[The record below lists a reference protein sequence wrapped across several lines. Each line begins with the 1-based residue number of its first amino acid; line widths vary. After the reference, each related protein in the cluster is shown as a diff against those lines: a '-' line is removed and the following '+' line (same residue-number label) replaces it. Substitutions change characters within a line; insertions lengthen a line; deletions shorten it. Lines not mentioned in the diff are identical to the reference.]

1 MATKRDLVEAYSF
14 SRRRLVTAFV
24 SGAPGGREVEPARPG
39 RTIVGGVALA
49 VLLMAG
55 AAIAGVFAP
64 KDPENWASP
73 GLIVSKE
80 TGAAYVIVEESD
92 PPVLRPVINI
102 TSARLILPP
111 EENGELKPRIVSQ
124 KTIEAQTIGDDIGI
138 LGAPASLPTDS
149 LLIPSGWTACTGDGA
164 PLQVAVSDEPQ
175 VRAAV
180 ENGFVVRSQG
190 TDYVI
195 AEAADGSGA
204 HRYELPDPGNS
215 RGRGAQDNLLAAL
228 GLPPL
233 DGGTNVPEEWL
244 ALFPSGGDLDPK
256 TFEVPGFGA
265 PASYAGSQG
274 IPADARVGDVVTT
287 GDESL
292 LLMDD
297 HQEKLSDFAL
307 AVYKNSPTSGGFL
320 SPGKRHG
327 GAPVEWTLDQ
337 PSTLER
343 RTPAYDAAHWP
354 AGSLETTQGDH
365 CAVLDAEQ
373 GEAPAV
379 HVATDATGDA
389 SPADL
394 GHGESSVR
402 VQPGRGAY
410 VLSGEWGETSGGS
423 PFVIDAKGQSYP
435 MVGPDVAEH
444 LGYADY
450 PVPLVPDSWVQ
461 LFDKGVFLSLD
472 AALCPPRS
480 EAGRPCA

>member
-39 RTIVGGVALA
+39 RTIVGGLALA

-64 KDPENWASP
+64 KDPEDWAQP

-111 EENGELKPRIVSQ
+111 DESGELEPRIVSQ

-138 LGAPASLPTDS
+138 LGAPASLPDDS
-149 LLIPSGWTACTGDGA
+149 LLVEDGWTACTGTGA
-164 PLQVAVSDEPQ
+164 PLRVAVSEEPE
-175 VRAAV
+175 VREALG
-180 ENGFVVRSQG
+180 NGFVVHSEG
-190 TDYVI
+190 ASYVI
-195 AEAADGSGA
+195 AEAGDGSGA
-204 HRYELPDPGNS
+204 YRYRLPPAASN
-215 RGRGAQDNLLAAL
+215 RAKGAQDNLLAAL

-233 DGGTNVPEEWL
+233 DGSTAVPEEWL
-244 ALFPSGGDLDPK
+244 ALFPAGGDLDSK
-256 TFEVPGFGA
+256 TFEVSGFGDPA
-265 PASYAGSQG
+265 PYRGSQG
-274 IPADARVGDVVTT
+274 IPDDARVGDVVTT

-292 LLMDD
+292 LLTAD
-297 HQEKLSDFAL
+297 HQEELTEFAL
-307 AVYKNSPTSGGFL
+307 AVYRNSPTPGGL
-320 SPGKRHG
+320 LTTDSRRGD
-327 GAPVEWTLDQ
+327 APVEWDLDQ
-337 PSTLER
+337 SATVVR
-343 RTPAYDAAHWP
+343 RTPPYKDARWP
-354 AGSLETTQGDH
+354 DGALSVTTGDH
-365 CAVLDAEQ
+365 CAVLDAER
-373 GEAPAV
+373 GAAPAV

-389 SPADL
+389 SPVDL
-394 GHGESSVR
+394 DKGERSVR

-410 VLSGEWGETSGGS
+410 VLSGEWGQTSGGS

-435 MVGPDVAEH
+435 LSGAEVAAH
-444 LGYADY
+444 LGYAEH

-461 LFDKGVFLSLD
+461 LFDQGVPLSLD
-472 AALCPPRS
+472 AARCPPS
-480 EAGRPCA
+480 SQGGRPCA

>member
-64 KDPENWASP
+64 KDPEDWASP

-111 EENGELKPRIVSQ
+111 EEGGELKPRIVSQ

-138 LGAPASLPTDS
+138 LGAPASLPDDS

-164 PLQVAVSDEPQ
+164 PLRVAVSEEPE
-175 VRAAV
+175 VRTASG
-180 ENGFVVRSQG
+180 NGFLVSSEGV
-190 TDYVI
+190 DYVI
-195 AEAADGSGA
+195 AESSDGA
-204 HRYELPDPGNS
+204 YRYPLPKTDDPKEG
-215 RGRGAQDNLLAAL
+215 GAQDNLLGAL
-228 GLPPL
+228 GLPPR
-233 DGGTNVPEEWL
+233 DGAVKVPEEWL
-244 ALFPSGGDLDPK
+244 ALFPSGGELDAG
-256 TFEVPGFGA
+256 TFEISGFGDRA
-265 PASYAGSQG
+265 PYAGSQG
-274 IPADARVGDVVTT
+274 IPDGARVGDVVTVGGVSQVLT
-287 GDESL
+287 K
-292 LLMDD
+292 D
-297 HQEKLSDFAL
+297 HREDLSEFAL
-307 AVYKNSPTSGGFL
+307 AVYKNSPTPGGFL
-320 SPGKRHG
+320 TTDSRRG
-327 GAPVEWTLDQ
+327 GAPVEWQLDQ
-337 PSTLER
+337 SPTLAS
-343 RTPAYDAAHWP
+343 RTPAYQDQAHWP
-354 AGSLETTQGDH
+354 DGALDPTPGDQ
-365 CAVLDAEQ
+365 CVVLDAQE
-373 GEAPAV
+373 GAAPAV

-389 SPADL
+389 AVADL
-394 GHGESSVR
+394 DGGERSVR

-410 VLSGEWGETSGGS
+410 VVSGEWGKTSGGS

-435 MVGPDVAEH
+435 LAGPEVAAH

-450 PVPLVPDSWVQ
+450 PVPLVPDSWVK
-461 LFDKGVFLSLD
+461 LFDTGVPLSVD

-480 EAGRPCA
+480 ESGRPCA